1 MGTQEKAL
9 IREKLTRLAE
19 YVEELSPYVKQTYS
33 RYAGRKGD
41 QRIVERLAQ
50 IIVETTIDT
59 NDLLIADAGD
69 TPAHHARASFQQV
82 RDLGILPAALAERFI
97 DRYVRLRNL
106 IVHEY
111 DRLDRQ
117 TVFHSSQRLIKDAK
131 EYVPAVM
138 RYLSSKAKSGKSGP
152 QVS

>member
-1 MGTQEKAL
+1 MGTQEKTL
-9 IREKLTRLAE
+9 IREKLNRLIE
-19 YVEELSPYVKQTYS
+19 YVDELSPYVKQTYS

-59 NDLLIADAGD
+59 NDLLIADARD
-69 TPAHHARASFQQV
+69 APAPHARASFQQV
-82 RDLGILPAALAERFI
+82 RDLGILSAALADRFI
-97 DRYVRLRNL
+97 DRYVRMRNL

-117 TVFHSSQRLIKDAK
+117 TVFHASQRLIKDASA
-131 EYVPAVM
+131 YVAAVT
-138 RYLSSKAKSGKSGP
+138 RFLSP
-152 QVS
+152 TR

>member
-33 RYAGRKGD
+33 RYAGRKSD

-50 IIVETTIDT
+50 IIVETAIDT
-59 NDLLIADAGD
+59 NDLLIADAREA
-69 TPAHHARASFQQV
+69 PAAHARASFQQV
-82 RDLGILPAALAERFI
+82 RDLGILPATLAERFI
-97 DRYVRLRNL
+97 DRYVRMRNL

-111 DRLDRQ
+111 DRLDSQ
-117 TVFHSSQRLIKDAK
+117 IVFHSSQRLIKDTSA
-131 EYVPAVM
+131 YVAAVTRFLSPAP
-138 RYLSSKAKSGKSGP
+138 KGGKRGS
-152 QVS
+152 

>member
-33 RYAGRKGD
+33 RYAGRKSD

-59 NDLLIADAGD
+59 NDLLIADARD
-69 TPAHHARASFQQV
+69 APAPHARASFQQV
-82 RDLGILPAALAERFI
+82 RDLGILPAALAETFI
-97 DRYVRLRNL
+97 DRYVRMLNL

-111 DRLDRQ
+111 DRLDKR
-117 TVFHSSQRLIKDAK
+117 TVFHSSQRLIKDARG
-131 EYVPAVM
+131 YVAAVT
-138 RYLSSKAKSGKSGP
+138 RFLSTTL
-152 QVS
+152 